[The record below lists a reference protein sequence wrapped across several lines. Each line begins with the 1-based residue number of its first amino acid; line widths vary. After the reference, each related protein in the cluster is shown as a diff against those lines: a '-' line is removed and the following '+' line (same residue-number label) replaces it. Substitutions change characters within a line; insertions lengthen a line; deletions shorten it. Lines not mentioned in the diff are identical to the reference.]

1 MNRAIVNRMIVSNEI
16 VSVLVQAGIN
26 ETAVQHIWDRLV
38 DGLSKDSEQELAA
51 LYAMLRPDDSKFI
64 FIRDG
69 RVSSPKEPGAIAY
82 RRV

>member
-1 MNRAIVNRMIVSNEI
+1 MDRFTVAGEVTKILDV
-16 VSVLVQAGIN
+16 AGIPKD
-26 ETAVQHIWDRLV
+26 AQMHIWDRLV